1 MSPRKHKLP
10 ARDRFA
16 KFMRSQ
22 RGSISVL
29 TVLTMVPFLIGAT
42 AALDMANAVR
52 IKASLQAAA
61 DAGVLAAATA
71 LASGHPDA
79 KKKQIAEETFYANLS
94 PKMLASF
101 SGSVKTAVSF
111 PEKQVH
117 MSVQVGTRPLLT
129 SLITDTVTMGVEA
142 TAAVDKGLPLCI
154 LVLNHTAWKAF
165 DLQGTTD
172 VDAVGCAVHV
182 NSSDIEGMRQTGS
195 GTATADAFCVHGNYS
210 GTNYSPKPRPHCMRE
225 QDPLEEQFAADKS
238 AVDLTSCRTDTPLI
252 VVKDITLSPGVY
264 CGGLSV
270 IKGVVT
276 LEPGLHVFRG
286 GELSIQASGTLQG
299 AGVTILL
306 TGSSTTRI
314 DNLAGANLILSPP
327 TSGYFAGI
335 TIAHDPASIPTQNN
349 VIRGGGHLSIE
360 GILYFPKQPLT
371 ISGSGVIGADTPQF
385 AIVADTLSLEGNGL
399 LRLEFGSEFTATG
412 LPQPEVSEVIRLV
425 K

>member
-1 MSPRKHKLP
+1 MSPMKHSLP
-10 ARDRFA
+10 VRDRFA
-16 KFMRSQ
+16 NFMRSQ

-42 AALDMANAVR
+42 AALDMANAIR
-52 IKASLQAAA
+52 IKTSLQAAA

-71 LASGHPDA
+71 LATGHPDA

-129 SLITDTVTMGVEA
+129 SLLTDTVTMGVEA
-142 TAAVDKGLPLCI
+142 TAAVDKGKPLCI

-172 VDAVGCAVHV
+172 VDALGCAIHV
-182 NSSDIEGMRQTGS
+182 NSNHLEGMRQTGS
-195 GTATADAFCVHGNYS
+195 GSATADAFCVHGNYT
-210 GTNYSPKPRPHCMRE
+210 GTNYTPQPRPGCMRE
-225 QDPLEEQFAADKS
+225 QDPLAAQFAVDRS
-238 AVDLTSCRTDTPLI
+238 AVDLTTCRTDAPLT
-252 VVKDITLSPGVY
+252 VVTDKTLSPGVY

-270 IKGVVT
+270 IKGTLT
-276 LEPGLHVFRG
+276 LEPGLHVFRD
-286 GELSIQASGTLQG
+286 GELNIQASGTVQG

-306 TGSSTTRI
+306 TGLSTARLET
-314 DNLAGANLILSPP
+314 LAGANLILSPP

-335 TIAHDPASIPTQNN
+335 TIAHDPASVPVKNN
-349 VIRGGGHLSIE
+349 IMRGGGTMDIK

-371 ISGSGVIGADTPQF
+371 ISGNGVIGADEPQF

-399 LRLEFGSEFTATG
+399 LQLRFGSQFSAIG